1 MKIQCWTIGKPN
13 ESYVSEGIELFT
25 KRIKHY
31 YPIEWN
37 ILPVPKQTAMLS
49 EADLKKKEGAMI
61 LDWLQP
67 DDYLVALEERGKQ
80 ISCEELA
87 AFIQKRAN
95 ESKKRLIFLIGGA
108 YGLDELVLKRADF
121 KWSLSKLVFPHQ
133 LVRLILAE
141 QLYRACTILRGEKY
155 HHS

>member
-1 MKIQCWTIGKPN
+1 MKIHCWTIGKPN

-25 KRIKHY
+25 RRIKHY

-49 EADLKKKEGAMI
+49 EADLKRKEGAMI

-80 ISCEELA
+80 LSSEELA
-87 AFIQKRAN
+87 TFIQKRAN

-108 YGLDELVLKRADF
+108 YGLDELVLKRADY

-141 QLYRACTILRGEKY
+141 QLYRACSIIRGEKY

>member
-1 MKIQCWTIGKPN
+1 MKIHCWTIGKPN

-49 EADLKKKEGAMI
+49 EADLKRKEGALI

-80 ISCEELA
+80 LSSEELA
-87 AFIQKRAN
+87 TFIQKRAN

-141 QLYRACTILRGEKY
+141 QLYRACSIIRGEKY